1 MSAPTDNRDMTAV
14 LADRRA
20 FLVELQ
26 RRERL
31 TREQIERQKN
41 DIDHANPGQVSVKS
55 AELAREIRDSRLIDG
70 WLGRNIRALPEGG
83 IR

>member
-1 MSAPTDNRDMTAV
+1 MSAPTDNRDMAAV

-31 TREQIERQKN
+31 AREQVQRQK
-41 DIDHANPGQVSVKS
+41 DLIDRDNPGQVTVKS
-55 AELAREIRDSRLIDG
+55 ADLARELRDSRLIDS
-70 WLGRNIRALPEGG
+70 WLGRNIRALPKDGD
-83 IR
+83 